1 MVYFIDLV
9 IAMRLMLQRD
19 VSASAEE
26 FVLYDE
32 CGGLKYRVTCKQQKL
47 VTNYNIM
54 ITDSGGALV
63 AKIRRLPIFGTH
75 TYVLRAGK
83 RHITLA
89 AVVTARGVLCN
100 FYGNNWH
107 VSGDFGAKCFTV
119 IDVDKTPIMTLC
131 RHARYHELEIADEGN
146 ELFCVM
152 TAVCACLIN
161 TIENY
166 TVQTV

>member
-1 MVYFIDLV
+1 
-9 IAMRLMLQRD
+9 MRLMLKRD
-19 VSASAEE
+19 VSADEGD
-26 FVLYDE
+26 FVFYDDR
-32 CGGLKYRVTCKQQKL
+32 GNLKYRVVCLRQKL
-47 VTNYNIM
+47 VTNYNI
-54 ITDSGGALV
+54 IISNANGTPV
-63 AKIRRLPIFGTH
+63 AKIRRLPIFGTN

-83 RHITLA
+83 SHITLA
-89 AVVTARGVLCN
+89 AIVTRGGVLCN

-131 RHARYHELEIADEGN
+131 RHSLYRELEIHDESS

-161 TIENY
+161 TIENF